1 MFGITGD
8 EDEHP
13 ARRSARNSV
22 SVGFWHSNEVTLTHR
37 EVPWLLQSES

>member
-22 SVGFWHSNEVTLTHR
+22 SVGFSHSNDVSLTHR
-37 EVPWLLQSES
+37 EVSWLLQSVS